1 MTEKQ
6 ALRQMVLSFKWR
18 MRARMAVSLPW
29 PTIREEM
36 MNLLECKVDQWL
48 NDVEHA
54 NPATFTVLESHIKAK
69 MERFMA
75 GVKIV

>member
-36 MNLLECKVDQWL
+36 MNLLECKVIS
-48 NDVEHA
+48 VE
-54 NPATFTVLESHIKAK
+54 
-69 MERFMA
+69 
-75 GVKIV
+75 